1 MPNNTP
7 WSFRLATAREACQY
21 LRISLHTLYSLINS
35 GRLKAF
41 KVGTAWRFR
50 SQDLEIYLESVKTEP
65 GRLFYPSVL
74 QRYFDQPQK
83 YKIIK
88 KDPYGRIVIR
98 KEYLRK
104 LTETQR
110 AKERFTRLKYAKMRP
125 KLGIGLILVMPR
137 DFGQLPPEEQ
147 QYWRRFEVT

>member
-1 MPNNTP
+1 MNDSFP
-7 WSFRLATAREACQY
+7 WSFRLATAEEVCKY
-21 LRISLHTLYSLINS
+21 LRITQRTLY
-35 GRLKAF
+35 RLMEASRLTGF
-41 KVGTAWRFR
+41 KVGGAWRFR
-50 SQDLEIYLESVKTEP
+50 SQDLEHYLESVKVEP